1 MKVYWLSQEL
11 NYQIKKKTLLI
22 LESVQKK
29 IKYVLMKVFFINIA
43 IISLKF

>member
-11 NYQIKKKTLLI
+11 NHQIKKYIIDSWKCA
-22 LESVQKK
+22 EKK
-29 IKYVLMKVFFINIA
+29 NVLMKVFFINIA

>member
-1 MKVYWLSQEL
+1 MESRIELS
-11 NYQIKKKTLLI
+11 NKKKTLLI